1 MGELDRQF
9 ALTEISLRVATADR
23 SSETFSVID
32 EANTVLA
39 KYPRCGLT
47 VDELCAEFHRVSAGR
62 SKNFESLAPPLD
74 VQETSR
80 IPDDSQ
86 S

>member
-23 SSETFSVID
+23 SSEAFSVLD
-32 EANTVLA
+32 EANAVLA
-39 KYPRCGLT
+39 RYPRCGLT

-62 SKNFESLAPPLD
+62 SRNLYGLAPTLD
-74 VQETSR
+74 VEETSR
-80 IPDDSQ
+80 ISDD
-86 S
+86 